1 MPAAFAERSEAPP
14 TRDCPACGSPARA
27 TQAYCLE
34 CGSRLGR
41 GPGPRDAVAVWR
53 RGAPWYATEW
63 VWPALGALVIA
74 VMVATVAVAFR
85 LAEDDEPAATAVATL
100 PQTSAPVDDVVLP
113 TPEPP
118 PAANPPPA
126 EPAPPAPAQPAR
138 RDVLVVWPA
147 ASDGWTVVL
156 ASLPKL
162 AGREAAIGR
171 AKAATEAGI
180 ANVGILDADEFSSFH
195 PDYFVVFS
203 GVHRTLTAAERASRV
218 AHDKGYRDAY
228 PREVAR

>member
-1 MPAAFAERSEAPP
+1 MPAAFAERSPERPP

-41 GPGPRDAVAVWR
+41 GPAPREAVAVWR

-63 VWPALGALVIA
+63 VWPALGALVVA
-74 VMVATVAVAFR
+74 AMVATGAVAFR
-85 LAEDDEPAATAVATL
+85 LAEDDDAAPTAVATL

-118 PAANPPPA
+118 RAVEPPAAAPTPPP
-126 EPAPPAPAQPAR
+126 QPAR
-138 RDVLVVWPA
+138 RDGLVEWPA

-195 PDYFVVFS
+195 PDYYVVFS
-203 GVHRTLTAAERASRV
+203 GVHRAQTAAERASRV

>member
-1 MPAAFAERSEAPP
+1 MANASAERSAPATP
-14 TRDCPACGSPARA
+14 TRDCPSCGSPARA

-34 CGSRLGR
+34 CGMRLGR
-41 GPGPRDAVAVWR
+41 SHAPREAVEVWR
-53 RGAPWYATEW
+53 GHAPWYAMDW
-63 VWPALGALVIA
+63 IWPALGALVVA
-74 VMVATVAVAFR
+74 VMVATAAVAFR
-85 LAEDDEPAATAVATL
+85 LAEEGDNAEPTFVATL
-100 PQTSAPVDDVVLP
+100 PQATPPADDVVLP

-118 PAANPPPA
+118 PAEPPA
-126 EPAPPAPAQPAR
+126 AAAPPPAPAR
-138 RDVLVVWPA
+138 RGGLVEWPVDR
-147 ASDGWTVVL
+147 DGWTVVL

-180 ANVGILDADEFSSFH
+180 ANVGILDANEYSSFH

-203 GVHRTLTAAERASRV
+203 GIHRTQAAAERASRV